1 MSNNLLNKN
10 VFKNFCSLS
19 VLQGFNYILPLLVLP
34 YLIRTVGLNY
44 FGVLMFSQSI
54 INYFIIIVD
63 YGFNLSATREVS
75 IHRNEKK

>member
-63 YGFNLSATREVS
+63 YGFNLSATRKYLFTEM
-75 IHRNEKK
+75 KK